1 MKDEKI
7 VEIDDYRL
15 ELENRIRNLLW
26 TISGDY
32 SLNMKVD
39 VSLYLRSKAIAR
51 YDGIKQGALAK
62 YFDKDLLG
70 MYLVKK
76 VFCQASE
83 RELTVIAQL
92 CVEEAIGEKICEER
106 PGVREMQKKAFEDI
120 LDQEFERMPAYGD
133 ILGRL
138 KIAILRDR
146 LSGGN
151 HQVEERLRKIRDVV
165 YQAREVADT
174 MELIRV
180 IDQLYNTII
189 DPEFEKLHGSLTQ
202 VMAVTMEELTEY
214 NWEDFL
220 TEELYEEALESY
232 VEQMT
237 NRITD
242 MEDTAVTEEM
252 EKKRQTK
259 HKVTILTEEELEKAY
274 TYVEL
279 NFGKTY
285 LTPAEEK
292 RMNYLMCRELH
303 RDCSLYFTEG
313 ILKNPVKRNYQ
324 YEYAVR
330 LKNKNIWLYHDKH
343 RIVKRNIASLTEL
356 LKKTLVLKSETQE
369 VLSDRGT
376 IIPSRL
382 WRVGRSSE
390 ANLFRRELKSDASD
404 FVVDVL
410 IDASGSQM
418 VRQGDVALQAY
429 IISEALSNVEL
440 PHRVMSFCTFWD
452 YTILHRFREY
462 DDPQSANENIFNY
475 VTSSNNRDGLAIKT
489 VGYGLL
495 QRPEEKKILIVLSDG
510 KPYDVIVNRPHAKN
524 PEPYM
529 GKYAIHDTATE
540 IRHLRNQGVSVLGV
554 FAGEEKDLA
563 TEKKIFGKDF
573 AYICDISNFSKIVG
587 RYLIKQL
594 DSDE

>member
-7 VEIDDYRL
+7 VEINDYRL

-39 VSLYLRSKAIAR
+39 VSLYLRSKAIAL

-83 RELTVIAQL
+83 GELTVIAQL

-151 HQVEERLRKIRDVV
+151 HQVEEHLRKIRDVV

-232 VEQMT
+232 IEQMT
-237 NRITD
+237 N
-242 MEDTAVTEEM
+242 
-252 EKKRQTK
+252 
-259 HKVTILTEEELEKAY
+259 
-274 TYVEL
+274 
-279 NFGKTY
+279 
-285 LTPAEEK
+285 
-292 RMNYLMCRELH
+292 
-303 RDCSLYFTEG
+303 
-313 ILKNPVKRNYQ
+313 
-324 YEYAVR
+324 
-330 LKNKNIWLYHDKH
+330 
-343 RIVKRNIASLTEL
+343 
-356 LKKTLVLKSETQE
+356 
-369 VLSDRGT
+369 
-376 IIPSRL
+376 
-382 WRVGRSSE
+382 
-390 ANLFRRELKSDASD
+390 
-404 FVVDVL
+404 
-410 IDASGSQM
+410 
-418 VRQGDVALQAY
+418 
-429 IISEALSNVEL
+429 
-440 PHRVMSFCTFWD
+440 
-452 YTILHRFREY
+452 
-462 DDPQSANENIFNY
+462 
-475 VTSSNNRDGLAIKT
+475 
-489 VGYGLL
+489 
-495 QRPEEKKILIVLSDG
+495 
-510 KPYDVIVNRPHAKN
+510 
-524 PEPYM
+524 
-529 GKYAIHDTATE
+529 
-540 IRHLRNQGVSVLGV
+540 
-554 FAGEEKDLA
+554 
-563 TEKKIFGKDF
+563 
-573 AYICDISNFSKIVG
+573 
-587 RYLIKQL
+587 
-594 DSDE
+594 

>member
-39 VSLYLRSKAIAR
+39 VSLYLRSKAIAL

-83 RELTVIAQL
+83 GELTVIAQL

-151 HQVEERLRKIRDVV
+151 HQVEEHLRKIRDVV

-232 VEQMT
+232 IEQMT
-237 NRITD
+237 NKITD

-279 NFGKTY
+279 NFGKTDSGGR
-285 LTPAEEK
+285 EK
-292 RMNYLMCRELH
+292 
-303 RDCSLYFTEG
+303 D
-313 ILKNPVKRNYQ
+313 
-324 YEYAVR
+324 
-330 LKNKNIWLYHDKH
+330 
-343 RIVKRNIASLTEL
+343 
-356 LKKTLVLKSETQE
+356 
-369 VLSDRGT
+369 
-376 IIPSRL
+376 
-382 WRVGRSSE
+382 
-390 ANLFRRELKSDASD
+390 
-404 FVVDVL
+404 
-410 IDASGSQM
+410 
-418 VRQGDVALQAY
+418 
-429 IISEALSNVEL
+429 EL
-440 PHRVMSFCTFWD
+440 PHVQGTPQRLQPLF
-452 YTILHRFREY
+452 HRR
-462 DDPQSANENIFNY
+462 N
-475 VTSSNNRDGLAIKT
+475 
-489 VGYGLL
+489 
-495 QRPEEKKILIVLSDG
+495 PEESG
-510 KPYDVIVNRPHAKN
+510 KA
-524 PEPYM
+524 
-529 GKYAIHDTATE
+529 
-540 IRHLRNQGVSVLGV
+540 
-554 FAGEEKDLA
+554 
-563 TEKKIFGKDF
+563 
-573 AYICDISNFSKIVG
+573 
-587 RYLIKQL
+587 QL
-594 DSDE
+594 PV

>member
-39 VSLYLRSKAIAR
+39 VSLYLRSKAIAL

-83 RELTVIAQL
+83 GELTVIAQL

-232 VEQMT
+232 IEQMILVNELVAKKLYMMPIYESPSIIDLR
-237 NRITD
+237 NRID
-242 MEDTAVTEEM
+242 ILYLLRDSLARIEDL
-252 EKKRQTK
+252 
-259 HKVTILTEEELEKAY
+259 ILNIRVGGNDLCHMFGFRRHANESIHSIRPVSDIFSDIITVY
-274 TYVEL
+274 GMDYVISGPVWEYYAGDSWKEGL
-279 NFGKTY
+279 IQEIREDRLCGFIGKTVIHPSQIPVVNRAYQVSRNDY
-285 LTPAEEK
+285 LDARAILNWNADSASLVAGSKTRE
-292 RMNYLMCRELH
+292 RMN
-303 RDCSLYFTEG
+303 
-313 ILKNPVKRNYQ
+313 
-324 YEYAVR
+324 EYKTHLNWA
-330 LKNKNIWLYHDKH
+330 
-343 RIVKRNIASLTEL
+343 
-356 LKKTLVLKSETQE
+356 KKTVYLSE
-369 VLSDRGT
+369 VFG
-376 IIPSRL
+376 I
-382 WRVGRSSE
+382 
-390 ANLFRRELKSDASD
+390 
-404 FVVDVL
+404 
-410 IDASGSQM
+410 
-418 VRQGDVALQAY
+418 
-429 IISEALSNVEL
+429 
-440 PHRVMSFCTFWD
+440 
-452 YTILHRFREY
+452 
-462 DDPQSANENIFNY
+462 
-475 VTSSNNRDGLAIKT
+475 
-489 VGYGLL
+489 
-495 QRPEEKKILIVLSDG
+495 
-510 KPYDVIVNRPHAKN
+510 
-524 PEPYM
+524 
-529 GKYAIHDTATE
+529 TE
-540 IRHLRNQGVSVLGV
+540 
-554 FAGEEKDLA
+554 
-563 TEKKIFGKDF
+563 
-573 AYICDISNFSKIVG
+573 
-587 RYLIKQL
+587 
-594 DSDE
+594 